1 MSTSHDPFG
10 APPLRSTLATASLPR
25 RVHRVLEQLFSL
37 VSDEFAR
44 DFDRLLAEFEQEL
57 FRLAEQARNP
67 ALQSGYMETLR
78 SLRLHRADLVPHFL
92 VGLETALTRIRDPG
106 TSIESAATRPSDP
119 RNLRLVEDSEIDE
132 DAALRMI
139 AARHESRA
147 SLPLLLLGQRF
158 GVLAGAP
165 AFDAERL
172 PVGPHLLGRILAT
185 ASRSLQINLEARL
198 LLYRLFDRQLMHNY
212 VPLVEA
218 MNLLLVRENVLPGL
232 SYVPLRVRPNA
243 QPRQPVAAASPPEQQ
258 SGRSDRPWAAT
269 GAAATG
275 AATTGAAATGAPAT
289 GAPATAAAPPVRAYT
304 GWLGEADN
312 APAGGEDSD
321 MFALLQQLL
330 TERRG
335 LLDKLRARTKDKPRV
350 ALPTPDVIA
359 ALGALQAQPAA
370 GRPPRSLPDIRQ
382 TLLAQSRQ
390 QRGQAAALSREDS
403 DTFELLGLLYA
414 EIGRELRED
423 TPSTALL
430 ECLQLP
436 LLRLA
441 LQDRGFFSRSQH
453 PARQLL
459 NAVAEAGA
467 NWLTDE
473 EEDPQLQVQ
482 LQSVV
487 EHVVEHYDG
496 DAAVFEAAN
505 ESLQQHLHR
514 MARKS
519 EISER
524 RHVEA
529 ARGKEKLELAKRR
542 AIQAIDAAVRDQR
555 LPKFLRTLLEQ
566 AWADVLTLV
575 LLRHGEDSAEWL
587 QHEVATRQ
595 IVDTSVHGVA
605 APAELAGRIE
615 DALALVGYH
624 ADEAAAIARRLTS
637 SNDDKADDPA
647 DDAASRTELAMK
659 LKARARLGAQGGAKK
674 SATAPRTPRE
684 QACYEQLCT
693 LPFGS
698 WIEFATNQQGDMVRR
713 RLAWFSPVTGHALFV
728 NQRGHRVDEQTL
740 DSVAR
745 LIAGDQARIV
755 TPDRGRLVDRAWL
768 AAVNALRNIAHRDT
782 RPGDEA

>member
-1 MSTSHDPFG
+1 MSTSYDPFG
-10 APPLRSTLATASLPR
+10 SPPLRSTLATAPLPR

-44 DFDRLLAEFEQEL
+44 ELDRLLADFEQEL

-92 VGLETALTRIRDPG
+92 VGLETALTRIREPATTEED
-106 TSIESAATRPSDP
+106 ESGPHVGLRDM
-119 RNLRLVEDSEIDE
+119 RLVDDNEIDE
-132 DAALRMI
+132 DATLRMV
-139 AARHESRA
+139 AVRHESRA
-147 SLPLLLLGQRF
+147 SLPLMLLGQRF

-172 PVGPHLLGRILAT
+172 PVGPHMLGRILAG
-185 ASRSLQINLEARL
+185 ASRSLHINLDARL
-198 LLYRLFDRQLMHNY
+198 MLYRLFDRQLMLGY

-232 SYVPLRVRPNA
+232 AYVPLRVRPNVQSRDPEATPA
-243 QPRQPVAAASPPEQQ
+243 QHASPQHEPRPSHGSRPQADD
-258 SGRSDRPWAAT
+258 GRVAT
-269 GAAATG
+269 SAEAS
-275 AATTGAAATGAPAT
+275 
-289 GAPATAAAPPVRAYT
+289 VRAYT
-304 GWLGEADN
+304 GWFGEADN
-312 APAGGEDSD
+312 APATGSGDDGE

-335 LLDKLRARTKDKPRV
+335 LLDKLRAKPKEKPQ
-350 ALPTPDVIA
+350 ASLATTDVIA
-359 ALGALQAQPAA
+359 ALGALQSQPAA
-370 GRPPRSLPDIRQ
+370 GRVPRNLPDIRQ

-390 QRGQAAALSREDS
+390 QRGHAAALSREDS

-423 TPSTALL
+423 APSSALL
-430 ECLQLP
+430 ERLQLP

-441 LQDRGFFSRSQH
+441 LQDRGFFVRSQH

-467 NWLTDE
+467 NWLTED

-482 LQSVV
+482 LKSVV

-505 ESLQQHLHR
+505 ESLQQHLQK
-514 MARKS
+514 MARKA
-519 EISER
+519 EVSER

-542 AIQAIDAAVRDQR
+542 AMQVVDAAVHGQP
-555 LPKFLRTLLEQ
+555 LPRFLMSLLSQ

-575 LLRHGEDSAEWL
+575 LLRHGEDSLEWR
-587 QHEVATRQ
+587 QHEAATRQ
-595 IVDTSVHGVA
+595 IVDTSIKGA
-605 APAELAGRIE
+605 TAPPGLLGRIE
-615 DALALVGYH
+615 DALTLVGYH
-624 ADEAAAIARRLTS
+624 ADEAGAIARRLTS
-637 SNDDKADDPA
+637 SHGDGDDDTDD
-647 DDAASRTELAMK
+647 DSASRTELAMK
-659 LKARARLGAQGGAKK
+659 LKARGRLGVQDTPKK
-674 SATAPRTPRE
+674 PAPPRNPNE
-684 QACYEQLCT
+684 EACYQRLCA

-728 NQRGHRVDEQTL
+728 NQRGHRIDEQSL
-740 DSVAR
+740 DAVAR
-745 LIAGDQARIV
+745 LVATDQARIV
-755 TPDRGRLVDRAWL
+755 AADRGRLVDRAWL
-768 AAVNALRNIAHRDT
+768 GAVNALRNIAHRGATPED
-782 RPGDEA
+782 PA